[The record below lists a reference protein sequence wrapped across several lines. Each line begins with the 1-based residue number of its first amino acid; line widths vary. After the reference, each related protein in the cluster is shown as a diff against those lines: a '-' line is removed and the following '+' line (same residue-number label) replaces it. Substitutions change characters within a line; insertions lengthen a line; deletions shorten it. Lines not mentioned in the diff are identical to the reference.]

1 MAKLRHSIDISTLK
15 NVYFALI
22 HSYVRYGLLIWGN
35 ATSSTLSPLYTA
47 IHKVLRIMTFAPYGN
62 IDLNPIYEFLQIL
75 NLDQMITF
83 EMGKFQFKMKHS
95 LLPPNS
101 LGNYFEPDP
110 HVNHHSYGLRSRTN
124 NVPTRLVCRTKF
136 AEKSYQIGGLKLW
149 NKIPEEIKNSMSL
162 ISFKRSYK
170 TFLLD
175 FPNDQDDSILSQ

>member
-1 MAKLRHSIDISTLK
+1 
-15 NVYFALI
+15 
-22 HSYVRYGLLIWGN
+22 
-35 ATSSTLSPLYTA
+35 
-47 IHKVLRIMTFAPYGN
+47 MTFAPYGN

-83 EMGKFQFKMKHS
+83 EMGKFQFKKKHS

-124 NVPTRLVCRTKF
+124 NVPTRLVCHTKF

-149 NKIPEEIKNSMSL
+149 NEIPEEIKNSVSL

-175 FPNDQDDSILSQ
+175 FSNDQDDSIISQ